1 MRQNFYLTPRL
12 PKGTLSFDADTS
24 RSITERLGCELRQMY
39 ASLQPEPLPDQMSD
53 LLKRLERQ
61 KSVHEK

>member
-1 MRQNFYLTPRL
+1 MRQNIHRTPRL
-12 PKGTLSFDADTS
+12 HEGMPSFDADTS
-24 RSITERLGCELRQMY
+24 RSITERLGSELRDMY

-53 LLKRLERQ
+53 LLKRLQ